1 MIFHTQYYHI
11 INTQSHRLQLYFI
24 IIAKLNIM
32 FDCPLDEEN
41 VVFDRERVKEDI
53 ASALQVLSQVSPS
66 NAEVSNCN
74 AMILNYLK

>member
-1 MIFHTQYYHI
+1 
-11 INTQSHRLQLYFI
+11 
-24 IIAKLNIM
+24 M